1 METDEISGEQKK
13 HAVRVLI
20 ILTLV
25 HFINY
30 VDRQIIFPLF
40 HYIKPEFNLSDFEL
54 GLLATSFLLVYS
66 FFSIPFGLLADKKI
80 RKNIIGFGLL
90 FWSLVTSISGFAKNY
105 LHLFLSRA
113 LVGVGEASYAPA
125 ATSLLSDLFPAS
137 QRSRVM
143 SIYNIGLYLGGAVGM
158 SLAGIMGETI
168 GWRASFFIV
177 GLPGLLICFFV
188 FRIKEKKRIVI
199 STYGVLKNFKD
210 LFTNPI
216 YNYVLAG
223 ATFIAFSSGSILSW
237 AFEFTMRY
245 HNFGVQEAS
254 ITIGLIAMLGGI
266 SGVLSGGW
274 ISDHLYKFYK
284 SARAITISVSFLIS
298 TPFLALT
305 LTATSKMAFLSY
317 LFLSSYFMCWYFG
330 PIIAMIQESVNEHFK
345 ATALA
350 FYFFFIHIF
359 GDALA
364 PSIIGKISDLSSL
377 KSAFVLPVVSNF
389 LCGIVFLLAIR
400 KIIKMNRGFI
410 HREDRG
416 VNC

>member
-1 METDEISGEQKK
+1 MESAENIRDHKK
-13 HAVRVLI
+13 QAVRILI

-30 VDRQIIFPLF
+30 TDRQIIFPLF
-40 HYIKPEFNLSDFEL
+40 HFLKPEFSLSDFEL
-54 GLLATSFLLVYS
+54 GLLGTSFLLVYS
-66 FFSIPFGLLADKKI
+66 VFSIPFGIIADRKM
-80 RKNIIGFGLL
+80 RKNIIGLGLF
-90 FWSLVTSISGFAKNY
+90 FWSLVTSLSGFSRNY
-105 LHLFLSRA
+105 IQLFLSRA
-113 LVGVGEASYAPA
+113 LVGVGEASYAPS
-125 ATSLLSDLFPAS
+125 ATSLLSDLFPAT

-177 GLPGLLICFFV
+177 GIPGLFLCFFV
-188 FRIKEKKRIVI
+188 FRIKEKPRILQDSQGI
-199 STYGVLKNFKD
+199 LKNFKD

-216 YNYVLAG
+216 YNYILAG

-254 ITIGLIAMLGGI
+254 VTIGLIAMLGGI

-274 ISDHLYKFYK
+274 LSDYLYRKYK
-284 SARAITISVSFLIS
+284 GARAITISISFLIS
-298 TPFLALT
+298 VPFLALT
-305 LTATSKMAFLSY
+305 LISTSKIEFLIF

-330 PIIAMIQESVNEHFK
+330 PIIAMIQESVSDHFK

-364 PSIIGKISDLSSL
+364 PSIIGIISDVSSL
-377 KSAFVLPVVSNF
+377 KSAFILPIISNF
-389 LCGIVFLLAIR
+389 LCGIVFLMAIR
-400 KIIKMNRGFI
+400 KTNKIK
-410 HREDRG
+410 
-416 VNC
+416 C